1 MLKNNPHKPVVFYK
15 GEVKFRIGPYGTG
28 EYATVHDVEGH
39 PYLGHEPIV
48 YTSEVLKHFD
58 GGFETDN
65 TVYIKMPSEAKE
77 SDKHD
82 PVEEI
87 MHEFPFYR
95 VETVMKALNWYWARS
110 KGVPDIVTIRNE
122 ARRLLEEA
130 SARLNVHREYQ
141 LGCGGF
147 EVTGE
152 VIEGHKLLTLKF
164 VVEGYSSDDF

>member
-1 MLKNNPHKPVVFYK
+1 MMKNVHKPVVFYK

-58 GGFETDN
+58 GGFETAN
-65 TVYIKMPSEAKE
+65 TVYIKMPSESGEPGKA
-77 SDKHD
+77 D

-87 MHEFPFYR
+87 MNEFGFDQ
-95 VETVMKALNWYWARS
+95 VETTMKALNWYWARS

-122 ARRLLEEA
+122 ARRLLEEV
-130 SARLNVHREYQ
+130 SERLNVHKDYQ
-141 LGCGGF
+141 LGTGGF
-147 EVTGE
+147 EVSGE
-152 VIEGHKLLTLKF
+152 VIEGRKHLTLKF
-164 VVEGYSSDDF
+164 VVTEWSTHDC

>member
-1 MLKNNPHKPVVFYK
+1 MKTNPHKPVVFYK
-15 GEVKFRIGPYGTG
+15 GEVQFRIGPYGTG

-39 PYLGHEPIV
+39 PYLGHAPIV
-48 YTSEVLKHFD
+48 YTSEVVKHFD
-58 GGFETDN
+58 GGFETAN
-65 TVYIKMPSEAKE
+65 TVYIKMPSESGEPGKA
-77 SDKHD
+77 D

-130 SARLNVHREYQ
+130 SARLNVNREYQ

>member
-39 PYLGHEPIV
+39 PYLGSEPVV

-65 TVYIKMPSEAKE
+65 TVYIKIPSEAKE